1 MSVSNIQRKLGFW
14 ENIHAAVSGSILPDT
29 VCKATNASD
38 SLGFVRALVAIWG
51 MVEI

>member
-14 ENIHAAVSGSILPDT
+14 ENIQAAVSGSVLPDT
-29 VCKATNASD
+29 IYKATNASD
-38 SLGFVRALVAIWG
+38 SLGLVRALVAVWG